1 MAWPKKRKK
10 KSGIFLV
17 SRDSIKGGRVSLFL
31 IHTTYARIARE
42 AERREE
48 EEEKEEEK
56 KKKEKE
62 WSFDFVY
69 RLRWVILVFFNLK
82 LIRVR
87 WIWLFMLEIEKSIEN
102 WSFEFDV
109 LGFSR
114 LES

>member
-1 MAWPKKRKK
+1 M
-10 KSGIFLV
+10 
-17 SRDSIKGGRVSLFL
+17 FL

-69 RLRWVILVFFNLK
+69 RLR
-82 LIRVR
+82 
-87 WIWLFMLEIEKSIEN
+87 
-102 WSFEFDV
+102 
-109 LGFSR
+109 
-114 LES
+114 